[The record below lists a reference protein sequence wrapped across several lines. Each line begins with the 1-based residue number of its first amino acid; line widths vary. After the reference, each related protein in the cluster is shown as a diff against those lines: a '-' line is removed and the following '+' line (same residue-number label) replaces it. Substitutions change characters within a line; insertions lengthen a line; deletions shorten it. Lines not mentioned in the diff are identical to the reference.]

1 MRLKTTVEECIIM
14 NTFVGAE
21 YVMANAL
28 IALKR
33 RGTDFITFER
43 LREIGVKIQSSF
55 NEKGID
61 AVILT
66 SGSSISTAI
75 FDFSDYFKCEEID
88 GNPAIFIQKDTTITD
103 LENRFVG
110 YLPVDILGA
119 LIEEIDRM
127 VA

>member
-1 MRLKTTVEECIIM
+1 M

-33 RGTDFITFER
+33 KGTDFITFER
-43 LREIGVKIQSSF
+43 LREIGFKIQTIF
-55 NEKGID
+55 NEQGLD

-66 SGSSISTAI
+66 SGDSISVAI
-75 FDFSDYFKCEEID
+75 FDFSDYFQYKEID
-88 GNPAIFIQKDTTITD
+88 GAPAIVIHKDTTITD

-110 YLPVDILGA
+110 YLPVDVLGV
-119 LIEEIDRM
+119 LIKEIDKM

>member
-1 MRLKTTVEECIIM
+1 M

-33 RGTDFITFER
+33 KGIDFITFDN
-43 LREIGVKIQSSF
+43 LREIGFKIQTSF
-55 NEKGID
+55 NEQGLD
-61 AVILT
+61 AVILP
-66 SGSSISTAI
+66 SGDSISAAI
-75 FDFSDYFKCEEID
+75 FDFSDYFQYKEI
-88 GNPAIFIQKDTTITD
+88 GGTPAIVIHKDTTIAD

-110 YLPVDILGA
+110 YLPVDILGV
-119 LIEEIDRM
+119 LLKEINEI